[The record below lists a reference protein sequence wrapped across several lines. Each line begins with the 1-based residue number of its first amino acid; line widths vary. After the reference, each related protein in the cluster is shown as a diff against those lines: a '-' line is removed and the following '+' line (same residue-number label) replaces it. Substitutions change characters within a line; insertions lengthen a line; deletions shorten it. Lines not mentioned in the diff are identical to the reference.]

1 MGGAVCSLGKH
12 KNKGFRMS
20 IHDKKSH
27 LTWARRAAMAIVG
40 AAIVVSTASASQAAC
55 ELTGKKGSDPFK
67 PAVAGTLTVETS
79 LPSPGWWNGDTP
91 DTIKDGY
98 EYCLAAN
105 IANRAGLDGVTVV
118 NVAFDAL
125 VAGRTKDFDLAL
137 SSISVTDARKKVV
150 DFSAPYFNSDI
161 GVVVKKGTTY
171 SSDTVKDLRI
181 GVKQASTGASF
192 ADKNLHPA
200 AVKVFPDDSSAI
212 TSLVAGQIDAFIHDT
227 SIVLGHAANSH
238 GKLEVVGQY
247 HTGETYGAIY
257 PKSSPNAA
265 TLDKIIADLKND
277 GTLDKLAKTYL
288 TGVWGADP
296 TAIPYLQP

>member
-1 MGGAVCSLGKH
+1 VAL
-12 KNKGFRMS
+12 
-20 IHDKKSH
+20 
-27 LTWARRAAMAIVG
+27 
-40 AAIVVSTASASQAAC
+40 AAC
-55 ELTGKKGSDPFK
+55 ELTGAKGSDPIK
-67 PAVAGTLTVETS
+67 PVTANTLTVETS

-91 DTIKDGY
+91 DAIKDGY

-105 IANRAGLDGVTVV
+105 IAHRAGLENLKVL

-125 VAGRTKDFDLAL
+125 VAGRTKDFDMAL
-137 SSISVTDARKKVV
+137 SSISVTEPRKKVV
-150 DFSAPYFNSDI
+150 DFSVAYFNSDI
-161 GVVVKKGTTY
+161 GVVVKKGTDFN
-171 SSDTVKDLRI
+171 SDAVKTLRI

-212 TSLVAGQIDAFIHDT
+212 TALMAGQIDAFIHDT

-238 GKLEVVGQY
+238 GKLEVIGQY

-257 PKSSPNAA
+257 PKSSPNAQ
-265 TLDKIIADLKND
+265 TLDKIIGDLNAD

-288 TGVWGADP
+288 TGAWGADP
-296 TAIPYLQP
+296 TAIPYLKP

>member
-1 MGGAVCSLGKH
+1 
-12 KNKGFRMS
+12 MS
-20 IHDKKSH
+20 IHEKKSH
-27 LTWARRAAMAIVG
+27 LTLSRLAAMAIVS
-40 AAIVVSTASASQAAC
+40 AAVVVSTASASQAAC
-55 ELTGKKGSDPFK
+55 ALTGKKGSDPFK
-67 PAVAGTLTVETS
+67 PAVEGALTVETS

-105 IANRAGLDGVTVV
+105 IANRAGLDGIKVV

-150 DFSAPYFNSDI
+150 DFSVPYFNSDI
-161 GVVVKKGTTY
+161 GVVVKKGTVY
-171 SSDTVKDLRI
+171 SPDAVKGLRI

-192 ADKNLHPA
+192 AEKNLHPV
-200 AVKVFPDDSSAI
+200 AVKVFPDDSSAV
-212 TSLVAGQIDAFIHDT
+212 TALMAGQIDAFIHDT

-265 TLDKIIADLKND
+265 TLDKTIADLKND

-296 TAIPYLQP
+296 TTIPYLQP